1 MIIASFNVENLFA
14 RAKVLDTTTWEE
26 GAAQLAAFERF
37 NRIAQR
43 RVYRAADKR
52 SMIDDLITLAV
63 FVRSRSKV
71 IRQPNLAAQ
80 LAVLRENRG
89 DFVVERKATGIEVVA
104 DGRGDWIGWLE
115 LVVEPVDEVAIRMTA
130 QVVKEV
136 GADVLAVVEAEN
148 RPSLVRFNE
157 ELLGDKY
164 RHVML
169 VDGNDQRG
177 IDVGLLTTRAHPIAS
192 VTSHVDDRDPDNPVV
207 SRRDNRLFSRDAPVY
222 RVRCGAHDLYV
233 VVNHLKSQS
242 RTGQEPP
249 DNLRGRQVKRLA
261 AIYRQLRRDGRTY
274 IAMLGDFN
282 RGPDPNDIASG
293 GHPSL
298 GALFDRRLGLVD
310 AFSLPQFVVGA
321 RDGTFQGS
329 ALRDRLDYI
338 FMSPDLATCVKQG
351 GVSRKGLWGRSTNVN
366 PPTDWDIYPE
376 ITASKHAASDHAAI
390 WIDVELP
397 K

>member
-26 GAAQLAAFERF
+26 GATKLAAFERF
-37 NRIAQR
+37 NRTAQR
-43 RVYRAADKR
+43 RVYRARDKR

-63 FVRSRSKV
+63 FVQSGSKV

-89 DFVVERKATGIEVVA
+89 DFVVERQATGIEVVA
-104 DGRGDWIGWLE
+104 GGRGDWIGWIE

-130 QVVKEV
+130 NVMRDV

-157 ELLGDKY
+157 ELLGDRY

-192 VTSHVDDRDPDNPVV
+192 VTSHVDDRDPENPVIA
-207 SRRDNRLFSRDAPVY
+207 RRDNRLFSRDAPVY
-222 RVRCGAHDLYV
+222 RVRCGQHDLYLV
-233 VVNHLKSQS
+233 INHLKSQS
-242 RTGQEPP
+242 RTGEEPP
-249 DNLRGRQVKRLA
+249 DDLRRRQANRLA
-261 AIYRQLRRDGRTY
+261 SIYRRLRRAGCTY
-274 IAMLGDFN
+274 VAMVGDFN
-282 RGPDPNDIASG
+282 RGPDKDG

-298 GALFDRRLGLVD
+298 EALFDRRLGLVD
-310 AFSLPQFVVGA
+310 AFSLGQFVVGP
-321 RDGTFQGS
+321 REGTFQGS

-338 FMSPDLATCVKQG
+338 FMSPDLARCVKRG
-351 GVSRKGLWGRSTNVN
+351 GVFRTGLWGRSTNIN
-366 PPTDWDIYPE
+366 PPADWDIYPE
-376 ITASKHAASDHAAI
+376 ISASKHAASDHAAI
-390 WIDVELP
+390 WVDVDLP
-397 K
+397 